1 MALND
6 DHQADHGPGSSSLVS
21 PPNGLK
27 LAVAMPGKTAHPT
40 RGRDM
45 SLTERHAYERHL
57 AACPCCRTNIRRLG
71 WRRRIPPPP
80 STPPGAASGGVSLV
94 SLASVPVGQAVSAT
108 LDGKPIIV
116 AQPTAGQAVA
126 FSAICTHMG
135 CTVAPNGGE
144 LDCPCH
150 GSRYY
155 ALTGQVIQGPTPPG
169 PAEDRRLRAER
180 RSRPRIGPTAT
191 KENHL
196 TTGFRRSGRHHHQ
209 GVLARRPL
217 HRAQETMVHRT
228 PAACPRVVD
237 GRHLS

>member
-1 MALND
+1 
-6 DHQADHGPGSSSLVS
+6 
-21 PPNGLK
+21 
-27 LAVAMPGKTAHPT
+27 
-40 RGRDM
+40 M

-94 SLASVPVGQAVSAT
+94 ALASVPVGQAVSAT

-155 ALTGQVIQGPTPPG
+155 ALTGQVIQGPTPQALPKIAVSAQNGEVVPG
-169 PAEDRRLRAER
+169 
-180 RSRPRIGPTAT
+180 
-191 KENHL
+191 
-196 TTGFRRSGRHHHQ
+196 
-209 GVLARRPL
+209 
-217 HRAQETMVHRT
+217 
-228 PAACPRVVD
+228 
-237 GRHLS
+237 